1 MNKIRQSVFAV
12 LLFCSISYAQ
22 KTSLQE
28 LNLDFEQVESGF
40 PLHWSTMGN
49 EEYKIYMDSVHVKS
63 GHYAVVL
70 ESTSKEEG
78 FKALAISLPANYK
91 GKEIRLAGYMK
102 TENVTEGYAGLWVRI
117 DPEVGFDNMFDKGVK
132 GTTDWTAYEII
143 LPLSPEQTDQ
153 IVLGALLVGNGKMWL
168 DNLTVTIDGKTLDDP
183 TLEVL
188 EREQLPAD
196 LDKEFNDGSTI
207 EISDLSEQVIS
218 NLELLGKLWGA
229 IKYYHPEVA
238 KGNYNWDY
246 ELFRLLPDY
255 LKVKNIKERDEL
267 LVSWMTKYGKLEKCK
282 TCEPTPK
289 EAFLKPD
296 LSWIKQFNASQEL
309 QKALQN
315 LYDNRN
321 QGEHY
326 YVGLEPNVGNPRF
339 TNEKTYDNMPYPDD
353 GYRLLAVYKYWNMIE
368 YFFPNKHLTDK
379 TWELVLKEYIP
390 KFLEAKNE
398 LEYELVAIQL
408 IGEVQDSHANLWGG
422 GDKFNEAQGGNFA
435 PFKVR
440 FIEGQLVVVDYY
452 NPELA
457 EVAQLKIGDVIT
469 HINGETID
477 SLINRLRSY
486 YPASNEAARLRDIAE
501 DALRS
506 LNPYVS
512 ISYQTEGET
521 KQIDVVLYPKGKLN
535 RYRWYKVDEQQKSFK
550 LLNDN
555 IGYVTL
561 ANIKAEDMP
570 EIKRAFK
577 DTKGI
582 IVDIRNYPSAF
593 AVFDLGG
600 WFVDKAT
607 PFVKFTKVDINNPGA
622 FIFTPVYEIP
632 KDEEQYKGKLIVLVN
647 EYSQSQAEY
656 TAMAFRAGK
665 NTTIVGSTT
674 AGADGNVSSF
684 YLPGGLSTMISGI
697 GVYYPDGTET
707 QRVGIVPDVVVQ
719 PTIQGIKEGKDEVL
733 EKAIKLI
740 NNGKK

>member
-1 MNKIRQSVFAV
+1 MNKIKQSVFAV

-28 LNLDFEQVESGF
+28 LNLDFEQVEKGF

-102 TENVTEGYAGLWVRI
+102 TENVAEGYAGLWVRI

-153 IVLGALLVGNGKMWL
+153 IVLGGLLVGNGKMWL

-183 TLEVL
+183 TLEVF

-196 LDKEFNDGSTI
+196 LDREFNDGSTI

-267 LVSWMTKYGKLEKCK
+267 LVSWMAKYGKLQQCK
-282 TCEPTPK
+282 TCTPTAK
-289 EAFLKPD
+289 EAFLRPD
-296 LSWIKQFNASQEL
+296 LSWIKQFDASQEL

-315 LYDNRN
+315 LYKNRN

-326 YVGLEPNVGNPRF
+326 YVGLEPNAENPRF

-379 TWELVLKEYIP
+379 TWGLVLKEYIP

-398 LEYELVAIQL
+398 LEYELAAIQL
-408 IGEVQDSHANLWGG
+408 IGEIQDTHANLWGG
-422 GDKFNEAQGGNFA
+422 GDKFYEAQGGNFA

-457 EVAQLKIGDVIT
+457 EEAQVKIGDVIT

-501 DALRS
+501 NVLRS
-506 LNPYVS
+506 SNSYVS
-512 ISYQTEGET
+512 ISYQTEGQT

-535 RYRWYKVDEQQKSFK
+535 RYHWYKVDEQQRSFK

-561 ANIKAEDMP
+561 ANIKVEDMP

-622 FIFTPVYEIP
+622 FNFTPLYEIP
-632 KDEEQYKGKLIVLVN
+632 KDEEQYKGKLVVLIN

-719 PTIQGIKEGKDEVL
+719 PTIQGIKEGQDEVL
-733 EKAIKLI
+733 EKAIELI
-740 NNGKK
+740 NNGEK